1 MKNLIVFT
9 IVVLIFIGCKSS
21 PAVLM
26 HQAAFY
32 GEAQAVQQYL
42 DAGVD
47 PNSMTLS
54 GTTSLHSAAYR
65 GNAVIVGILLGNGAN
80 PNLIDGRGWIP
91 LHQAV
96 DQGHFAVVE
105 ILIEAGSDVN
115 SRMLDSGYTALDW
128 ADIRQWPK
136 VADLIRKN
144 GGVKSAE
151 LNVGK

>member
-1 MKNLIVFT
+1 MKKLIALT
-9 IVVLIFIGCKSS
+9 LASLICIGCKSS

-32 GEAQAVQQYL
+32 GEAQVVQQYL

-65 GNAVIVGILLGNGAN
+65 GNTFIIEILLGNGAN

-96 DQGHFAVVE
+96 DQGHFAAVE

-128 ADIRQWPK
+128 AEIRQWPK
-136 VADLIRKN
+136 VADLIHKN
-144 GGVKSAE
+144 GGVKSTE
-151 LNVGK
+151 LNIGK

>member
-1 MKNLIVFT
+1 MKKLIALT
-9 IVVLIFIGCKSS
+9 LASLICIGCKSS

-32 GEAQAVQQYL
+32 GEAQVVQQYL

-65 GNAVIVGILLGNGAN
+65 GNTFIIEILLGNGAN

-128 ADIRQWPK
+128 AEIRQWPK
-136 VADLIRKN
+136 VADLIHKN
-144 GGVKSAE
+144 GGAKSTE
-151 LNVGK
+151 LNIGK

>member
-1 MKNLIVFT
+1 MKNLIIFT
-9 IVVLIFIGCKSS
+9 FAVLICIGCKSS
-21 PAVLM
+21 PTVLM

-32 GEAQAVQQYL
+32 GEAQVVQQYL
-42 DAGVD
+42 DSGVD

-54 GTTSLHSAAYR
+54 GTISLHSAAYR
-65 GNAVIVGILLGNGAN
+65 GNAVIVELLLANGAN

-105 ILIEAGSDVN
+105 ILIEAGSNVN

-136 VADLIRKN
+136 VADLIHKH
-144 GGVKSAE
+144 GGVKSTQ
-151 LNVGK
+151 LDFGK

>member
-1 MKNLIVFT
+1 MKNLITFMLT
-9 IVVLIFIGCKSS
+9 VLICVGCTSS

-32 GEAQAVQQYL
+32 GDTKVVQQYL

-65 GNAVIVGILLGNGAN
+65 GNVVVVELLLENGAN

-96 DQGHFAVVE
+96 DQGHFAVVG
-105 ILIEAGSDVN
+105 ILINAGSNMN
-115 SRMLDSGYTALDW
+115 SRMIDSGYTALDW

-136 VADLIRKN
+136 LAWLIRKHGGLN
-144 GGVKSAE
+144 GIELETVK
-151 LNVGK
+151 

>member
-1 MKNLIVFT
+1 
-9 IVVLIFIGCKSS
+9 
-21 PAVLM
+21 
-26 HQAAFY
+26 
-32 GEAQAVQQYL
+32 
-42 DAGVD
+42 
-47 PNSMTLS
+47 MTLS

-65 GNAVIVGILLGNGAN
+65 GNAVVVRILLRNGAN

-144 GGVKSAE
+144 GGVKSSE